1 MYIIQELAVS
11 VNCLMQNG
19 ACGKCII
26 IMLNKGNGVLMTFAN
41 ITVNINFYLRTS
53 KENMFLNKLKRLQQL
68 IYEINA
74 LGFFIYVLQ
83 KYFIMMSEDCRIL
96 QVCW

>member
-1 MYIIQELAVS
+1 
-11 VNCLMQNG
+11 
-19 ACGKCII
+19 
-26 IMLNKGNGVLMTFAN
+26 MTFAN

-74 LGFFIYVLQ
+74 LGFLFMFY
-83 KYFIMMSEDCRIL
+83 KSIL
-96 QVCW
+96 L